1 MISACRGLHRSELV
15 HSVDV
20 LTVRWPFDLWW
31 MWGDAGWRQGIQ
43 ITSGGKH
50 YPAFSWLSLPPIP
63 RIGSRF

>member
-43 ITSGGKH
+43 ITSGGSNTLRS
-50 YPAFSWLSLPPIP
+50 A
-63 RIGSRF
+63 GSRFPLSRE